1 MLEQIFFGTYTRK
14 ASQGIYQAILDTSQ
28 GQCSEPKLLTKIAN
42 PTYLQLSA
50 EQQLFSVAQQ
60 ADQGGIAQFSLQA
73 PSIPLIAKNLAF
85 GAPPCYIGLDQQ
97 RQLVF
102 TANYH
107 TATVKVFR
115 ASANEP
121 LKLLT
126 KKKFS
131 GHGPRPEQEA
141 AHIHYADLTPDQRL
155 AVCDLGADRV
165 YTYSVTTDGQLTNE
179 QSLQLPAGFGPR
191 HLVFHP
197 TAQIAFLVGEL
208 SSQIAVL
215 KYDPATGSFQ
225 LLQQLATI
233 PNDWQQ
239 HNGAAA
245 IKISP
250 DGQFVYVSNRGHNS
264 LAVFA
269 WKNKQLEL
277 QQLISTEGNFPRDFE
292 IDPTGQYL
300 LAANQNSNNAT
311 LFERSAL
318 NGKLIC
324 RQKDLPLPE
333 GVCVKFATQ
342 N

>member
-1 MLEQIFFGTYTRK
+1 MLEQIFFGTYTKRT
-14 ASQGIYQAILDTSQ
+14 SQGIYQAVLDTSQ

-50 EQQLFSVAQQ
+50 EQQLFSVVQQ
-60 ADQGGIAQFSLQA
+60 ANQGGIAQFSLQT
-73 PSIPLIAKNLAF
+73 PSVPLIAKDLAF
-85 GAPPCYIGLDQQ
+85 GAPPCYIGLDPQ
-97 RQLVF
+97 RHLVF

-107 TATVKVFR
+107 TAMVKVFR
-115 ASANEP
+115 ASATEP
-121 LKLLT
+121 LKLLAQ
-126 KKKFS
+126 KKFT

-165 YTYSVTTDGQLTNE
+165 YTYSVTADGQLLNE
-179 QSLQLPAGFGPR
+179 QILQLPAGFGPR

-208 SSQIAVL
+208 SSQIAAL
-215 KYDPATGSFQ
+215 QYDPATGKFK

-233 PNDWQQ
+233 PSNWQQ

-245 IKISP
+245 VKISV
-250 DGQFVYVSNRGHNS
+250 DGKFVYVSNRGHDS

-269 WKNKQLEL
+269 WKKQQLEL
-277 QQLISTEGNFPRDFE
+277 QQLISTEGKFPRDFE
-292 IDPTGQYL
+292 IDPTGQFL

-311 LFERSAL
+311 LFERSVL
-318 NGKLIC
+318 NGELIC

-333 GVCVKFATQ
+333 GVCVKFAIK